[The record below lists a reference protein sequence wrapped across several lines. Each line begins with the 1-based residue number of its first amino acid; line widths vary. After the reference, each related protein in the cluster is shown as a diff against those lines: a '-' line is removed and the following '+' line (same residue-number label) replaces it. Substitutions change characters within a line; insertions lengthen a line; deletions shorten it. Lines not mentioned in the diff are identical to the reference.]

1 MAFDWGSFI
10 GGLTGGAVGIVA
22 IVVGAR
28 YAKRS
33 ADQAAVSANAA
44 LSSAHIAQE
53 SIDLDRQKHS
63 ETNEVELMVDLTLV
77 LDKQAALM
85 ITPYNLKAPVT
96 LEWLALILD
105 KRFIML
111 EPQDHPFIK
120 LPVTL
125 ERYSRYP
132 IVIPADLLAAML
144 VEDVGLSGKVIL
156 KAFLTDSR
164 NEVHLSG
171 ELEFNIDE
179 YYTTPTLFIA
189 RTIKARDEL
198 MPMVSA
204 PRPTQE

>member
-96 LEWLALILD
+96 LESVSYTHLT
-105 KRFIML
+105 
-111 EPQDHPFIK
+111 
-120 LPVTL
+120 LPT
-125 ERYSRYP
+125 
-132 IVIPADLLAAML
+132 
-144 VEDVGLSGKVIL
+144 
-156 KAFLTDSR
+156 
-164 NEVHLSG
+164 
-171 ELEFNIDE
+171 
-179 YYTTPTLFIA
+179 
-189 RTIKARDEL
+189 
-198 MPMVSA
+198 
-204 PRPTQE
+204 